1 MSTWRRPAD
10 GAALVV
16 SVKVGV
22 AAASACAPADVVAD
36 TAYPSERRGLT
47 PGPAAVGPVEAASP
61 MTAAQCPPTSGAIIL
76 AIRLCRP
83 VRRSSASASV
93 IARSPALTPS
103 QRSGSGSQR
112 RRPVADPGQPGQV
125 GVAAEDQVGRVRP
138 ARFVVA
144 TPSPT

>member
-47 PGPAAVGPVEAASP
+47 PGAGRCRARETASP
-61 MTAAQCPPTSGAIIL
+61 MTP
-76 AIRLCRP
+76 
-83 VRRSSASASV
+83 
-93 IARSPALTPS
+93 
-103 QRSGSGSQR
+103 
-112 RRPVADPGQPGQV
+112 
-125 GVAAEDQVGRVRP
+125 
-138 ARFVVA
+138 
-144 TPSPT
+144 